1 MFIDSVI
8 VIGYY
13 SKKLLC
19 SPLTSAVALTSALHW
34 AQIALVGCK
43 SKSSFLIQYI
53 NPKSLVFN
61 QINTVLSTT
70 VFFACLGK

>member
-8 VIGYY
+8 VIAYY
-13 SKKLLC
+13 SKNSKKLLC
-19 SPLTSAVALTSALHW
+19 SPLTSALHS

-53 NPKSLVFN
+53 NPKSLAFN

-70 VFFACLGK
+70 VFFACLGM